1 MRLNKILDNIQPLIK
16 IGKHVFLIAILGLLL
31 LLSFFYIYL
40 PISTNHGE
48 TVTVPDLEGIDL
60 EDLDEFLLK
69 RDLRYEVSDSSYSGK
84 YPPMAVLLQFPKAGA
99 KVKENRKIYITLN
112 RINPPTTSMPD
123 LTIGS
128 LRNAEAVLESAEL
141 IRGKLFWR
149 PDLAFNRV
157 LEQRY
162 KGRIIEPGT
171 LIPKGAE
178 IDLVIGDGFG
188 KRSFPLEDLA
198 GMTLEDAQIH
208 IPGTGLEIGTIINS
222 GDSAQA
228 AGIIVRQVPEAG
240 STVRIGQTVDL
251 WVVPIDSAT
260 NININQILEQDSSNV
275 ENI

>member
-1 MRLNKILDNIQPLIK
+1 MRLNKILNRIQPLIK
-16 IGKHVFLIAILGLLL
+16 IGKHVFLIVLLGLLM

-128 LRNAEAVLESAEL
+128 LRNAEAVLESTEL
-141 IRGKLFWR
+141 IRGKLSWR

-162 KGRIIEPGT
+162 KGRKIEPGT
-171 LIPKGAE
+171 LIPKGSA

-222 GDSAQA
+222 GDSVQA

-240 STVRIGQTVDL
+240 SIVRIGQTVDL
-251 WVVPIDSAT
+251 WVVPIDSVT
-260 NININQILEQDSSNV
+260 NININHILEQDSSNV
-275 ENI
+275 ENL